1 MNNTKIIT
9 SEYVSYGHPDK
20 VADQISDALLDEYLI
35 QDRDTRAGIETM
47 IKDNVVV
54 IGGEVKS
61 NATIDIENVVRS
73 AIDSIDYPESHN
85 LSGDDIKIIN
95 LIGKQSP

>member
-20 VADQISDALLDEYLI
+20 VADQISDALLDEYLT

-61 NATIDIENVVRS
+61 NARIDIEDIVSS

-85 LSGDDIKIIN
+85 
-95 LIGKQSP
+95 Q

>member
-20 VADQISDALLDEYLI
+20 VADQISDALLDEYLT

-54 IGGEVKS
+54 VGGEVKS
-61 NATIDIENVVRS
+61 KARIDIEDIVRS
-73 AIDSIDYPESHN
+73 AIDSID
-85 LSGDDIKIIN
+85 
-95 LIGKQSP
+95 

>member
-20 VADQISDALLDEYLI
+20 VADQISDALLDEYLT

-61 NATIDIENVVRS
+61 KARIDIEDIVRS

-85 LSGDDIKIIN
+85 QQLHPLFLLS
-95 LIGKQSP
+95 

>member
-20 VADQISDALLDEYLI
+20 VADQISDALLDEYLT

-54 IGGEVKS
+54 RRQCKFMV
-61 NATIDIENVVRS
+61 D
-73 AIDSIDYPESHN
+73 
-85 LSGDDIKIIN
+85 
-95 LIGKQSP
+95 

>member
-20 VADQISDALLDEYLI
+20 VADQISDALLDEYLA

-61 NATIDIENVVRS
+61 NAKIDI
-73 AIDSIDYPESHN
+73 
-85 LSGDDIKIIN
+85 
-95 LIGKQSP
+95 